1 MAKKKFV
8 EEFDVQIETPE
19 VAYVSDYE
27 AFPNKIL
34 LDELRTKIIQN
45 LIDNNITK
53 ARDMTDFVKTEIDK
67 TIDGYD
73 LSNVERS
80 YLYNLIDN
88 EISGNGPLTELLEDH
103 DITEIM
109 VNGKDEIYIELEGRV
124 VRY

>member
-27 AFPNKIL
+27 VFPNKIL

-67 TIDGYD
+67 TIDGKK
-73 LSNVERS
+73 L
-80 YLYNLIDN
+80 LIQLDW
-88 EISGNGPLTELLEDH
+88 
-103 DITEIM
+103 
-109 VNGKDEIYIELEGRV
+109 
-124 VRY
+124 

>member
-8 EEFDVQIETPE
+8 EEFEAEIEIPQ
-19 VAYVSDYE
+19 VSYISDYE

-53 ARDMTDFVKTEIDK
+53 ARDMTDFVRTQIDK

-73 LSNVERS
+73 LSNVERN

-88 EISGNGPLTELLEDH
+88 EISGSGPLT
-103 DITEIM
+103 
-109 VNGKDEIYIELEGRV
+109 
-124 VRY
+124 